1 MNFQDQIP
9 NFLHGVARLTA
20 VPMVLAAVW
29 LANTPLAAAQT
40 TEEMIKA
47 GEKVFRTVAEIGCA
61 SCHGDYAEGDK
72 GIGPYNRGVGE
83 EKIRAAIN
91 SIEAMEFL
99 KEEIHD
105 REIKQIAAY
114 YYWLGELQLVKTL
127 AKRGRFIPDSVQ
139 VYPGT
144 KIQLV
149 INNSSPF
156 PRSFASGNMGIKPLT
171 VPGRESSYLVWD
183 APQEER
189 VFTLSCTNC
198 RIKDQALSIE
208 ITKSARK
215 HFSPSAG
222 KVAAAAKAPAKVAA
236 VRPPVIADRQA
247 IELGRELFLTAGEV
261 GCVACHG
268 PYAEGDVGIGPYN
281 RGFSESKIRRAIAKV
296 PVMRFLA
303 GKLSDKQIKQVASYY
318 HWLGG
323 HKLVKTVTVGG
334 RVFPARIQLHPGTPI
349 QLVIANRDRKSH
361 EFKGPVLGTVPIRI
375 GARDAGTVAWVAPAT
390 EGHFTIGCSDCS
402 GKSAKLTIE
411 VTKKAGKFVPNGGN

>member
-1 MNFQDQIP
+1 M
-9 NFLHGVARLTA
+9 A
-20 VPMVLAAVW
+20 LATVW
-29 LANTPLAAAQT
+29 LINAPPAQAQT
-40 TEEMIKA
+40 KEELIKA
-47 GEKVFRTVAEIGCA
+47 GEKVFRTVAEVGCA
-61 SCHGDYAEGDK
+61 SCHGDYAEGDT
-72 GIGPYNRGVGE
+72 GIGPFNRGVGE
-83 EKIRAAIN
+83 DKIRAAIN

-99 KEEIHD
+99 KDEIHD

-114 YYWLGELQLVKTL
+114 YIWLGELQLVKTL
-127 AKRGRFIPDSVQ
+127 AKRGRFIPDNVQ

-156 PRSFASGNMGIKPLT
+156 PRSFASDNMGIKPLT
-171 VPGRESSYLVWD
+171 VPGRESSYLVWS
-183 APQEER
+183 APKEEG
-189 VFTLSCTNC
+189 VFTLKCTNC
-198 RIKDQALSIE
+198 RIKDQSLSIE

-222 KVAAAAKAPAKVAA
+222 KATVAAKAPVKVAKVRTS
-236 VRPPVIADRQA
+236 VTADRQT

-261 GCVACHG
+261 GCAACHG

-303 GKLSDKQIKQVASYY
+303 GELSDTQIKQVASYY

-334 RVFPARIQLHPGTPI
+334 RFFPEKIQLHPGTPI
-349 QLVIANRDRKSH
+349 QLVIANRDRISH
-361 EFKGPVLGTVPIRI
+361 DFNGPVLGAAPLRV
-375 GARDAGTVAWVAPAT
+375 GARDAGTVTWIAPAE
-390 EGHFTIGCSDCS
+390 EGRFTIGCSDCG
-402 GKSAKLTIE
+402 GKASKLTIQ
-411 VTKKAGKFVPNGGN
+411 VTKDAVKFVPNVDN

>member
-1 MNFQDQIP
+1 MKSHKQIA
-9 NFLHGVARLTA
+9 GVLIA
-20 VPMVLAAVW
+20 LAAVW
-29 LANTPLAAAQT
+29 LVNIQSAQAQT
-40 TEEMIKA
+40 TQDLIRA
-47 GEKVFRTVAEIGCA
+47 GEKVFRTVGEIGCA

-99 KEEIHD
+99 KDEVRD

-144 KIQLV
+144 NIQLV

-171 VPGRESSYLVWD
+171 VPGRDSAYLVWR
-183 APQEER
+183 APKDEG
-189 VFTLSCTNC
+189 VFTLKCTNC
-198 RIKDQALSIE
+198 RIKGQVLSIE

-215 HFSPSAG
+215 HFFPSAG
-222 KVAAAAKAPAKVAA
+222 KVTVAAKALAKVAA
-236 VRPPVIADRQA
+236 NRPPVTADQQT

-303 GKLSDKQIKQVASYY
+303 GELSDIQIKQLASYY

-334 RVFPARIQLHPGTPI
+334 RFFPGKIQLHPGTPI

-361 EFKGPVLGTVPIRI
+361 EFNGPVLGTSPLRI
-375 GARDAGTVAWVAPAT
+375 GARNAGTAAWTAPNK
-390 EGHFTIGCSDCS
+390 EGRFTIGCTDCS
-402 GKSAKLTIE
+402 GKTAKLVIE
-411 VTKKAGKFVPNGGN
+411 VTRNAPRFAPGQQE